1 MRDRAAL
8 ALAALIALAG
18 AADAAQTA
26 VSRSTLALSTVVPVT
41 LAAGTQGTTA
51 LGANATRATTTVAQG
66 GAPVAYTSLLQAA
79 SASASAQSTT
89 LRFVS
94 ATNLNRL
101 DAATISLAG
110 TVQVVVLAGTVTQA
124 TGSAVALPAA
134 GSLTLSGTFDKSN
147 PGAKITLVLELV
159 TSPATRPGVDLVE
172 RWTLRVD

>member
-1 MRDRAAL
+1 MRAEAAL
-8 ALAALIALAG
+8 ALAALLALAG

-26 VSRSTLALSTVVPVT
+26 VSRSALTLSAVVPVT
-41 LAAGTQGTTA
+41 LAAGTQGATV

-66 GAPVAYTSLLQAA
+66 GAPVAYTSLLQAT

-94 ATNLNRL
+94 ATSLSRL
-101 DAATISLAG
+101 DAATISIAG
-110 TVQVVVLAGTVTQA
+110 TVQVVVLAGAVTQA

-134 GSLTLSGTFDKSN
+134 ESLTLSGTFDKSN
-147 PGAKITLVLELV
+147 PGARITLVLELV

-172 RWTLRVD
+172 RWTLQIH